1 VKRVPEI
8 KDKAMNNDI
17 GGRARRRG
25 WPRKAAILA
34 IMAGAALL
42 TAACSGG
49 GTPSAS
55 ATATAGQNKALAYSE
70 CVRSHGVPQF
80 PDPSANG
87 QLQLS
92 GNYGV
97 SQSVMQAALQAC
109 SALQPGGTSG
119 VSSAQ
124 NIAQGLKYAKCMR
137 SHGEP
142 NWPDPSSDGSF
153 KITAS
158 MDISLSSSGVQAA
171 EQACQSVQPRGLNI
185 GAVSSS

>member
-1 VKRVPEI
+1 MKDMITGRV
-8 KDKAMNNDI
+8 
-17 GGRARRRG
+17 RG
-25 WPRKAAILA
+25 HRWPK
-34 IMAGAALL
+34 GAAALVVTVSTAVL
-42 TAACSGG
+42 TVACSSG
-49 GTPSAS
+49 GTPSADPS
-55 ATATAGQNKALAYSE
+55 ASATAGQNKALAYSE
-70 CVRSHGVPQF
+70 CIRSHGVPDF

-87 QLQLS
+87 NVQIS
-92 GNYGV
+92 GNEGV

-124 NIAQGLKYAKCMR
+124 NIAEGLNYAKCMR

-158 MDISLSSSGVQAA
+158 MGISLSSSAVQAA
-171 EQACQSVQPRGLNI
+171 EQACQSVQPKGLNI
-185 GAVSSS
+185 GSVSS